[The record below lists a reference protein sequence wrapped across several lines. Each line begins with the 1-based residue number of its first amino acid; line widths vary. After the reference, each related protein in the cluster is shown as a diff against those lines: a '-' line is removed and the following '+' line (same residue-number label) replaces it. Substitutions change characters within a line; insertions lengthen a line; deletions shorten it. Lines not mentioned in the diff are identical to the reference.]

1 MGENI
6 KEKARIRQA
15 KRRENLKKNKEMY
28 QNYLEK
34 DRERKATWKS
44 SLSSAELEE
53 HKLKERIRQRDRR
66 TKAAAPN
73 SGPSTS
79 PGSTTYRT
87 SQALGKALKRVQSSL
102 PASPS
107 KRICVVQS
115 LARKV
120 GLTIQS
126 SPNSSASGNRCA
138 LDHKTKD
145 LVHSFYHNNDISWQ
159 APGRKDRIIIREVN
173 ELGVKTKRTEQ
184 VRYPLMSLKEAY
196 NKFKEISI
204 DIKIG
209 LSKFCELRPQCVKLF
224 DHIPHQICVCP
235 YHENIRL
242 LLIVL
247 KGHTLLST
255 EFHSFIA

>member
-107 KRICVVQS
+107 KRICVD
-115 LARKV
+115 
-120 GLTIQS
+120 T
-126 SPNSSASGNRCA
+126 
-138 LDHKTKD
+138 
-145 LVHSFYHNNDISWQ
+145 
-159 APGRKDRIIIREVN
+159 
-173 ELGVKTKRTEQ
+173 
-184 VRYPLMSLKEAY
+184 
-196 NKFKEISI
+196 
-204 DIKIG
+204 
-209 LSKFCELRPQCVKLF
+209 
-224 DHIPHQICVCP
+224 
-235 YHENIRL
+235 
-242 LLIVL
+242 
-247 KGHTLLST
+247 
-255 EFHSFIA
+255 